1 MPIVLDR
8 CCALVLAND
17 VGVSARTVIGSENML
32 VGAASLLVV
41 IGTLVWRHG
50 AGTVP
55 IIAGNDACTVLKE
68 AKYVFID
75 GEYVAPLAL
84 AYGHNLT
91 PEKSEHQN
99 VDSTAAAVRVPP
111 CVTTG
116 SPTAASVEPT
126 LLEKMLDP
134 VFCCSKTRGGRESF
148 CLASSDSLLCSLYQS
163 EVSESIC
170 SSRRRQRRFHCRY
183 SLLSVNFAKPIG
195 TWFDF

>member
-1 MPIVLDR
+1 MMPIILDR

-32 VGAASLLVV
+32 VGAASLLFV

-50 AGTVP
+50 ADNCGQRR
-55 IIAGNDACTVLKE
+55 ACTVLKE

-84 AYGHNLT
+84 AYGRNLT

-99 VDSTAAAVRVPP
+99 VDSTAAVRVPP

-126 LLEKMLDP
+126 FLEKKLNP

-148 CLASSDSLLCSLYQS
+148 CLASSDSLVCSLYQS

-170 SSRRRQRRFHCRY
+170 SSRSRQRRFHCHY